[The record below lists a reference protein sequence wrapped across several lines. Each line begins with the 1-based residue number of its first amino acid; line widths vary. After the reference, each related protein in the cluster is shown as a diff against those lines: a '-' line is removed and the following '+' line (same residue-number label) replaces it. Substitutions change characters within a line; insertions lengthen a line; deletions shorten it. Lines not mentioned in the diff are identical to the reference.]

1 MSTLLSELAAAIGQ
15 ASGTAFTA
23 QNTQAV
29 HGGDISQA
37 FTLSDGTRS
46 FFVKLQPAPRP
57 PAGRVSGGVLPA
69 SAAAR
74 IGLFEAE
81 ADGLAQ
87 LAAAKA
93 LRVPRVVCHGVAA
106 GQAYL
111 VLEHLALK
119 SHGDA
124 ALLGRLLAQQHRVSA
139 AEFGG
144 PRDNWIG
151 ATAQPNAWRDSWIDF
166 WRDQRLGFQLRRAA
180 ENGYGGAL
188 QQNGEILLANLAP
201 FFDGYVPDASL
212 LHGDLWGG
220 NHGYLVDGSYDLSC
234 SSGHSKSAYPCGAP
248 VIFDPAVYFGDREC
262 DLAMTELFGGFA
274 PEFYAAYREAW
285 PLDAGYAVRKTLYNL
300 YHVLNHANLFG
311 GSYVGQASRMTAQ
324 LLAHIR

>member
-23 QNTQAV
+23 QNRQVV

-46 FFVKLQPAPRP
+46 FFVKLQPA
-57 PAGRVSGGVLPA
+57 G
-69 SAAAR
+69 R

-81 ADGLAQ
+81 ADGLAE

-93 LRVPRVVCHGVAA
+93 LRVPRGVCHGVAD

-111 VLEHLALK
+111 VLEHLTLK

-124 ALLGRLLAQQHRVSA
+124 ALLGRLLAQQHRVRA
-139 AEFGG
+139 AQFGG

-180 ENGYGGAL
+180 GNGYGGAL
-188 QQNGEILLANLAP
+188 QTDGNALLADLDTLYGSYTPAP
-201 FFDGYVPDASL
+201 SL
-212 LHGDLWGG
+212 LHGDLCGG
-220 NHGYLVDGSYDLSC
+220 NHGYLAD
-234 SSGHSKSAYPCGAP
+234 GAP
-248 VIFDPAVYFGDREC
+248 VIFDPAVYYGDREC

-274 PEFYAAYREAW
+274 PAFYAAYREAW
-285 PLDAGYAVRKTLYNL
+285 PLDSGYAVRKTLYNL

-311 GSYVGQASRMTAQ
+311 GGYPAQAARMAAQ
-324 LLAHIR
+324 LRAQIR

>member
-23 QNTQAV
+23 QNTQVV

-46 FFVKLQPAPRP
+46 FFVKLQPA
-57 PAGRVSGGVLPA
+57 
-69 SAAAR
+69 AR

-81 ADGLAQ
+81 ADGLAE

-93 LRVPRVVCHGVAA
+93 LRVPRGVCHGVAD

-111 VLEHLALK
+111 VLEHLTLK

-124 ALLGRLLAQQHRVSA
+124 ALLGRLLAQQHRVRA
-139 AEFGG
+139 AQFGG

-188 QQNGEILLANLAP
+188 QTDGDALLADLDTYFDSYAP
-201 FFDGYVPDASL
+201 AASL

-220 NHGYLVDGSYDLSC
+220 NHGYLADGT
-234 SSGHSKSAYPCGAP
+234 P
-248 VIFDPAVYFGDREC
+248 VIFDPAVYYGDREC
-262 DLAMTELFGGFA
+262 DFAMTELFGGFA
-274 PEFYAAYREAW
+274 PAFYAAYREAW
-285 PLDAGYAVRKTLYNL
+285 PLDSGYAVRKTLYNL

-311 GSYVGQASRMTAQ
+311 GGYPAQAARMTAQ
-324 LLAHIR
+324 LRAQIR